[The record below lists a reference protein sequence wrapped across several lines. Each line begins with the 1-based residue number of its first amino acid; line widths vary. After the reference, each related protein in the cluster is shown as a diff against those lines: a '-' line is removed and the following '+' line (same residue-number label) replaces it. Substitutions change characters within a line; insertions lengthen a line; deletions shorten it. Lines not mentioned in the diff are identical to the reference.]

1 MSRSMRCVFVWLLAS
16 TIGRAGGAQAAK
28 PPMLGVWQGEAVVV
42 VPWLRQRKLPVTL
55 TILANDSVSGA
66 IGDAT
71 LVGWFTT
78 RDRGSRTGLRWN
90 TDFIIIGHLAG
101 PLIRAEGVW
110 RPSVQIPLNWN
121 GSEFVGGLATSGWMA
136 GSAEHR
142 AVEANLVLRR
152 VVVAIAPRSAHRPA
166 SAP

>member
-1 MSRSMRCVFVWLLAS
+1 MSRSMRCVFGWLLAS
-16 TIGRAGGAQAAK
+16 TIGRAAGAQDAM
-28 PPMLGVWQGEAVVV
+28 PPMLGVWHGEAAVV

-55 TILANDSVSGA
+55 TILANDSVSGT

-78 RDRGSRTGLRWN
+78 RDRASRTGLRWN
-90 TDFIIIGHLAG
+90 TDYIIIGHLEG
-101 PLIRAEGVW
+101 PLIRAEGVS

-121 GSEFVGGLATSGWMA
+121 GNELVGGLATTGWMA

-152 VVVAIAPRSAHRPA
+152 VIVAIAPRSLRHVAF
-166 SAP
+166 AP